1 MLRSSSICISFLYK
15 YLTSD
20 SHPVSNEN
28 GGDELI
34 KRGQKMN
41 CLVEVF
47 QSYGGVLAKL
57 SQMLSFEN
65 EKSDVFSDCKP
76 YAQKETIEYIK
87 NEYETNT
94 EFFKDVKYLD
104 FNVFKSGSV
113 GQVHK
118 GIYKNDEH
126 IILKVQYLGLYE
138 QFKSDIFILDKVA
151 SYLFYFA
158 DITSAMI
165 EIKTKLYEELDYK
178 IEFNNQEKIY
188 NIWKDDE
195 DIKIPKLIPEL
206 CTGNLIAMEFID
218 GEGIKSFIE
227 NSTQE
232 ERNKIGF
239 SLIRFIFENLY
250 KYGIFYSDIHYGNF
264 IIKDK
269 NILYVTDFGCINYIE
284 DDLLNKLITLHGIM
298 LSDDEE
304 NFYIIVKDLGIMK
317 EDISSESKKYMYDY
331 FKLQYTPLLSEEFEF
346 TEEWLTKSVYKET
359 DLMKEWVLPNNMI
372 YFNKICYGMYHLLT
386 KMTVQCK
393 FSNFFKNLIKYEE

>member
-20 SHPVSNEN
+20 SESVSNQN
-28 GGDELI
+28 GGDDLI
-34 KRGQKMN
+34 KRSQKMN
-41 CLVEVF
+41 CLVDVF

-87 NEYETNT
+87 NEYENNT
-94 EFFKDVKYLD
+94 EFFKDLKYLD
-104 FNVFKSGSV
+104 FNIFKSGSV

-118 GIYKNDEH
+118 GIYKNNEN

-138 QFKSDIFILDKVA
+138 QLKNDIFILDKVA

-158 DITSAMI
+158 DITSAMV
-165 EIKTKLYEELDYK
+165 EIKTKLFEELDYK

-188 NIWKDDE
+188 NIWKDYE

-206 CTGNLIAMEFID
+206 CTENLIAMEFID
-218 GEGIKSFIE
+218 GDGIKYFIE

-232 ERNKIGF
+232 ERNHIGF
-239 SLIRFIFENLY
+239 SLIKFIFLNLY

-269 NILYVTDFGCINYIE
+269 TILYVTDFGCINYIE
-284 DDLLNKLITLHGIM
+284 EELLDKLVTLHGIM
-298 LSDDEE
+298 ISEDEE
-304 NFYIIVKDLGIMK
+304 NFYIIVKELGIMK
-317 EDISSESKKYMYDY
+317 DDISPESKKYMYEY
-331 FKLQYTPLLSEEFEF
+331 FKLQYMPLSEEKFEF
-346 TEEWLTKSVYKET
+346 TEEWLKKSVYKET
-359 DLMKEWVLPNNMI
+359 ELMKEWVLPSNMI

-386 KMTVQCK
+386 KMKVQCK
-393 FSNFFKNLIKYEE
+393 FSNFFKELIKYEE